1 MSDALDVL
9 KWVAVFGLVCCSAL
23 FAGLTLGM
31 LSLDKV
37 ELEVVAA
44 GEDVE
49 LAACARRLIPL
60 RQNGNL
66 LLCTFLI
73 GNTACNSLSAILMA
87 DIAGGLAGFLIST
100 FAILLFGEIIPQ
112 AACSRYALQ
121 IGVRVVWLVIFFRAV
136 FYPLA
141 KPISM
146 VLDWAL
152 GEELGTIHT
161 RQELSKLLQIHVT
174 RGAIDKESGAILQGA
189 LHALN
194 VMRVSELITPVEE
207 VYMLHISAVLD
218 FQTIGQVFENGY
230 SRIPVYE
237 TDRND
242 IVAILFAKDLILV
255 DPDDETSLRYFISI
269 FGRRVISFD
278 SEVKV
283 RVAFVKLRQ
292 GHGHLGI
299 VKSGSVVIGVI
310 SLEDIVEEIIQEQ
323 IADET
328 DHASTSILQDGH
340 HKRRPTT
347 RSKFGLL
354 NSEIRDSVLS
364 VAEVEALGTHLMRN
378 IAPIREAGLDQSS
391 IEWALQRSV
400 VSQVEDSA
408 VCIFE
413 AGKSADFCV
422 IVLTGRLE
430 LTDDNGHVTDAGSLS
445 VVAPEALFG
454 PYVCAFTAKIASEK
468 ARIVTV
474 KRTTI
479 EAAKRA
485 VSHQTNELPATTDPN
500 LRHAFA
506 LQLFHSRNSVA
517 RRVSEPSN
525 SEWTKRDVDGY
536 QSN

>member
-310 SLEDIVEEIIQEQ
+310 SLEDIVEEIIQ
-323 IADET
+323 
-328 DHASTSILQDGH
+328 
-340 HKRRPTT
+340 
-347 RSKFGLL
+347 
-354 NSEIRDSVLS
+354 
-364 VAEVEALGTHLMRN
+364 
-378 IAPIREAGLDQSS
+378 
-391 IEWALQRSV
+391 
-400 VSQVEDSA
+400 
-408 VCIFE
+408 
-413 AGKSADFCV
+413 
-422 IVLTGRLE
+422 GRL
-430 LTDDNGHVTDAGSLS
+430 
-445 VVAPEALFG
+445 
-454 PYVCAFTAKIASEK
+454 
-468 ARIVTV
+468 
-474 KRTTI
+474 
-479 EAAKRA
+479 
-485 VSHQTNELPATTDPN
+485 
-500 LRHAFA
+500 
-506 LQLFHSRNSVA
+506 
-517 RRVSEPSN
+517 
-525 SEWTKRDVDGY
+525 
-536 QSN
+536 